1 VSSAK
6 PGPWYGSGRDALTL
20 RASLLPVGDGRAHRG
35 VETGRRFRGR
45 WALRGVSVA
54 VRPGET
60 HALIGPNGAGK
71 TTLLGLLAGAAEPDE
86 GRVSGAGGRSG
97 FVPQRAA
104 LYRRLTARENLELF
118 ARLEGLE
125 DPATEARR
133 LLAASDLEAV
143 ADRPCGTLSVGQ
155 LQRVNVAVGLLGT
168 PQVVLLD
175 EPTAA
180 LDPRQRLL
188 LWDLLAAVRARA
200 GAVVFTTQN
209 LEEVVHADR
218 LLILHEGRCAFR
230 ARSRSS
236 RAERASATTA
246 TSAPS
251 CASSTTTAATVRHEG
266 AGHAPGQGPP
276 RAAPVARDPARAG
289 GLPRPAG
296 RAGGHRGAGGRERP
310 RVALV
315 DQADL
320 PTGSASARRRST
332 SGSCSTTC
340 AGAST
345 SWSSTRRTRGRPR
358 RRARRGHGDGPGRV
372 RARRAERPALARDRP
387 HHRDGAIAE
396 RAARET
402 QALVFAL
409 NTAFQRELLRQNV
422 EYLGLLV
429 TGGET
434 RVLGRDVD
442 ILGLDRTAA
451 LVEEQ
456 IAATDDPAER
466 ERLGAILD
474 FARDA
479 RTALGI
485 ADASLE
491 ATARPIVLAE
501 RRVGGAG
508 ALLANRAA
516 AIVLAVGLTLVGVL
530 LGAGAVAGEREENV
544 VGRLL
549 RGPVRRSVLILE
561 KVVLVALVAVV
572 VGLVLA
578 GAYVVAGALSGL
590 EAPQAVRLVPLLGV
604 LLPAGCAIGAV
615 GVLIGVLVRDLAGG
629 ALVALLLT
637 LPFVLAG
644 IVPRGVVAALDVVSA
659 AFPFAATVEALTGV
673 LYDADPVAAL
683 ATGAAHLGALAVL
696 YGGAARLLSHRLG
709 G

>member
-1 VSSAK
+1 M
-6 PGPWYGSGRDALTL
+6 RAL
-20 RASLLPVGDGRAHRG
+20 G
-35 VETGRRFRGR
+35 
-45 WALRGVSVA
+45 
-54 VRPGET
+54 
-60 HALIGPNGAGK
+60 
-71 TTLLGLLAGAAEPDE
+71 TLLAKDLRVLRRSPALLLALAVYPVLLAGLVAI
-86 GRVSGAGGRSG
+86 V
-97 FVPQRAA
+97 
-104 LYRRLTARENLELF
+104 ARE
-118 ARLEGLE
+118 
-125 DPATEARR
+125 
-133 LLAASDLEAV
+133 
-143 ADRPCGTLSVGQ
+143 
-155 LQRVNVAVGLLGT
+155 
-168 PQVVLLD
+168 
-175 EPTAA
+175 
-180 LDPRQRLL
+180 
-188 LWDLLAAVRARA
+188 
-200 GAVVFTTQN
+200 
-209 LEEVVHADR
+209 
-218 LLILHEGRCAFR
+218 
-230 ARSRSS
+230 
-236 RAERASATTA
+236 AE
-246 TSAPS
+246 
-251 CASSTTTAATVRHEG
+251 
-266 AGHAPGQGPP
+266 
-276 RAAPVARDPARAG
+276 
-289 GLPRPAG
+289 
-296 RAGGHRGAGGRERP
+296 ERP

-320 PTGSASARRRST
+320 PDRIRLGEEEVDLRKLFDDVRRRVDLVELDE
-332 SGSCSTTC
+332 
-340 AGAST
+340 ADA
-345 SWSSTRRTRGRPR
+345 
-358 RRARRGHGDGPGRV
+358 AADLEAGRV
-372 RARRAERPALARDRP
+372 VATVTVPAGFVLDVQSGLRSP
-387 HHRDGAIAE
+387 EIVLTTRDGAIAE

-434 RVLGRDVD
+434 RVLGQDVD

-578 GAYVVAGALSGL
+578 GAYVVAGAVSGL
-590 EAPQAVRLVPLLGV
+590 EAPRAARLVPLLGV

-673 LYDADPVAAL
+673 LYDADPVASL

-696 YGGAARLLSHRLG
+696 YGAAARLLSHRLG

>member
-1 VSSAK
+1 M
-6 PGPWYGSGRDALTL
+6 RAL
-20 RASLLPVGDGRAHRG
+20 G
-35 VETGRRFRGR
+35 
-45 WALRGVSVA
+45 
-54 VRPGET
+54 
-60 HALIGPNGAGK
+60 
-71 TTLLGLLAGAAEPDE
+71 TLLAKDLRVLRRSPAILLALAVYPVLLAGLVAI
-86 GRVSGAGGRSG
+86 V
-97 FVPQRAA
+97 
-104 LYRRLTARENLELF
+104 ARE
-118 ARLEGLE
+118 
-125 DPATEARR
+125 
-133 LLAASDLEAV
+133 
-143 ADRPCGTLSVGQ
+143 
-155 LQRVNVAVGLLGT
+155 
-168 PQVVLLD
+168 
-175 EPTAA
+175 
-180 LDPRQRLL
+180 
-188 LWDLLAAVRARA
+188 
-200 GAVVFTTQN
+200 
-209 LEEVVHADR
+209 
-218 LLILHEGRCAFR
+218 
-230 ARSRSS
+230 
-236 RAERASATTA
+236 AE
-246 TSAPS
+246 
-251 CASSTTTAATVRHEG
+251 
-266 AGHAPGQGPP
+266 
-276 RAAPVARDPARAG
+276 
-289 GLPRPAG
+289 
-296 RAGGHRGAGGRERP
+296 ERP

-320 PTGSASARRRST
+320 PDRIRLGEEEVDLRRLFDDVRRRVDLVELDE
-332 SGSCSTTC
+332 
-340 AGAST
+340 AEA
-345 SWSSTRRTRGRPR
+345 
-358 RRARRGHGDGPGRV
+358 AADLDAGRV
-372 RARRAERPALARDRP
+372 VATVTVPPGFVLDVQSGLRSPEIVLTT
-387 HHRDGAIAE
+387 RDGAIAE

-456 IAATDDPAER
+456 LAATDDPAER

-561 KVVLVALVAVV
+561 KVVLVALVSVV

-578 GAYVVAGALSGL
+578 GAYVVAGAVSGL

-604 LLPAGCAIGAV
+604 LLPAGCAIGAA

-696 YGGAARLLSHRLG
+696 YGGAARLLAHRLG